1 MTAPTFA
8 FWTQLL
14 ALPDYQVVYCQ
25 KESDLQRY
33 RLTVA
38 PTQRLGVCP
47 HCGQVSDT
55 IHQTRTRERIKD
67 LSLGRESVELTVRVL
82 QFECACGQ
90 HFTPPIPF
98 LAEGAHATERFL
110 ERAAAL
116 IRTSDVANAAAFL
129 GVPERTLGDWYY
141 HFLQRRPHP
150 TGQPLK
156 VVRRLGIDE
165 LALKKKH
172 QQYVAVIVDHDNQR
186 ILEVLEN
193 REKATILAYLQQGR
207 HEGLLAHVEEVTTDM
222 WDAYVEAAREAFG
235 DHVAITIDRFHV
247 MKNFQE
253 CLTGARRELQR
264 QLSGPERAH
273 LKGSRWLWVTNPE
286 NLTDA
291 QQQQLQGLKKEFPRL
306 GQLADQ
312 REALR
317 AIFEDRSRASPSAGR
332 KRLQAWLEQA
342 QGLGLTALNKFCGTL
357 SRWLDKIAN
366 YFRSRGSN
374 GRTEGLNHGL
384 RAILWR
390 AFGMANFRNFRL
402 RVLHCFGLSMT

>member
-14 ALPDYQVVYCQ
+14 DLPDYEVVYYQ

-33 RLTVA
+33 RFTVA
-38 PTQRLGVCP
+38 PKQRLGVCP
-47 HCGQVSDT
+47 HCGKVSNT
-55 IHQTRTRERIKD
+55 IHQTRTREHIKD
-67 LSLGRESVELTVRVL
+67 LSIGTEAVELNVRVL
-82 QFECACGQ
+82 QFECVCGQ
-90 HFTPPIPF
+90 HFTPAVPF

-141 HFLQRRPHP
+141 AFLQRRPNP

-186 ILEVLEN
+186 VLEVLEN
-193 REKATILAYLQQGR
+193 REKATILAYLQQAR
-207 HEGLLAHVEEVTTDM
+207 QQGLLAHVTEVTTDM
-222 WDAYVEAAREAFG
+222 WDAYSAAARTAFG
-235 DHVAITIDRFHV
+235 DRVAITIDRFHV

-264 QLSGPERAH
+264 QLSGPERDQ

-286 NLTDA
+286 NLTRE
-291 QQQQLQGLKKEFPRL
+291 QQQQLQALKKAFPSL

-317 AIFEDRSRASPSAGR
+317 AIFEDRRIASPTEGR

-342 QGLGLTALNKFCGTL
+342 QGLGLTALNRFCKTL
-357 SRWLDKIAN
+357 SHWLDKIAN
-366 YFRSRGSN
+366 YFLSRGSN

-390 AFGMANFRNFRL
+390 AFGMANFHNFRL
-402 RVLHCFGLSMT
+402 RVLHCFGLNIT